1 MSEIAFCRSVEIT
14 ANRFALPLAEMKAL
28 ADHRCPKSRVCI
40 ITNDDISGQS
50 IMVAK
55 GDPANVEFETR
66 AKNLLKGELKRRG
79 GGDIWAI
86 GREAGEDWR
95 RGERAQSQQQD

>member
-1 MSEIAFCRSVEIT
+1 
-14 ANRFALPLAEMKAL
+14 
-28 ADHRCPKSRVCI
+28 
-40 ITNDDISGQS
+40 
-50 IMVAK
+50 MVAK